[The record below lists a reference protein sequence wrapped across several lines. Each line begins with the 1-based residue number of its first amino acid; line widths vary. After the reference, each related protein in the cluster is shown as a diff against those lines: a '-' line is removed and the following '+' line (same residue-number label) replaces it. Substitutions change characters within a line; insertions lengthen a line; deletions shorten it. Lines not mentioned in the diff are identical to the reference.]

1 MGPDNRH
8 DLLTASRCIA
18 ALSAFAL
25 AWPAT
30 AQAQTANGTSRAKIV
45 QPISLSVTQELNFGS
60 IVPSTTRTST
70 VRVNLNDTATMG
82 GGALR
87 VGNTQKASRMA
98 GQGTRNQV
106 VLITR
111 PTTVWLTGPGPQMRA
126 RSWTLGTTTGLTRT
140 TGNQYRITGAGGN
153 FTFRMG
159 ATLDLARNQPEG
171 LYQGSF
177 VVTVNYQ

>member
-1 MGPDNRH
+1 M
-8 DLLTASRCIA
+8 
-18 ALSAFAL
+18 
-25 AWPAT
+25 
-30 AQAQTANGTSRAKIV
+30 V
-45 QPISLSVTQELNFGS
+45 QPITLTVTQELNFGS
-60 IVPSTTRTST
+60 LVPSTTRTST
-70 VRVNLNDTATMG
+70 ARVNLNDTATMG
-82 GGALR
+82 GGALL
-87 VGNTQKASRMA
+87 VGTTHKASRIA

-106 VLITR
+106 ILITR

-140 TGNQYRITGAGGN
+140 TGNQYRITGTGGN

>member
-1 MGPDNRH
+1 M
-8 DLLTASRCIA
+8 A
-18 ALSAFAL
+18 ALSTLAL
-25 AWPAT
+25 AWPAA
-30 AQAQTANGTSRAKIV
+30 AQAQTATGTSRANIV

-70 VRVNLNDTATMG
+70 ARINLNDTATMG
-82 GGALR
+82 GGALLI
-87 VGNTQKASRMA
+87 GTTHKTSRMA
-98 GQGTRNQV
+98 GQGTRNQI

-111 PTTVWLTGPGPQMRA
+111 PTTVWLSGPGPQMRA

-140 TGNQYRITGAGGN
+140 TGNQYRITGTGGN

-159 ATLDLARNQPEG
+159 ATLDIARNQPEG